1 MNWAKVSFKLK
12 ERGRRLSR
20 APNNPDANKAAV
32 DILFGIAEA
41 LDAGLKEVN
50 YFWIP
55 CTDYTPSIEAW
66 CVYAYPDRGIQ
77 NGKEKILNSRRRY
90 KRILR
95 AAGLDYSEM
104 DVWQIEIR

>member
-41 LDAGLKEVN
+41 LDAGLKDAVPNEPTN
-50 YFWIP
+50 
-55 CTDYTPSIEAW
+55 CLLYTSPS
-66 CVYAYPDRGIQ
+66 PRD
-77 NGKEKILNSRRRY
+77 
-90 KRILR
+90 
-95 AAGLDYSEM
+95 
-104 DVWQIEIR
+104 